1 LTFPLTALRKFY
13 LSLLRRTELAGDIK
27 ALLLPNVD
35 ESAKD
40 AAPEVSSTE
49 DVESPTTRPKAYQ
62 MVQPMKAALYFENAD
77 GFGEWRI
84 LISTE
89 AYKNLRE
96 LRKSEKKTFKIIVG
110 KIKSVF

>member
-1 LTFPLTALRKFY
+1 
-13 LSLLRRTELAGDIK
+13 LAGDIK
-27 ALLLPNVD
+27 ALLLPNVE

-40 AAPEVSSTE
+40 VAPEVSSTE
-49 DVESPTTRPKAYQ
+49 DVESSANRPNAYP
-62 MVQPMKAALYFENAD
+62 MVQPMKAALYFNNAD

-96 LRKSEKKTFKIIVG
+96 FRRADEKIFKIIVK